1 MRLMDTIRRRVLWVL
16 VGIAATTV
24 AIIAWT
30 TMPAWPVVGV
40 AVATLVVAV
49 NTITSRLKHDVCL
62 SCGADMRD
70 VASGAH
76 GAMCPACGQVHSGSL
91 MALSTKP
98 GAEAPIDDEHDAR
111 A

>member
-1 MRLMDTIRRRVLWVL
+1 MDTIRRRVLWVL

-24 AIIAWT
+24 AVIAWT

-62 SCGADMRD
+62 ACGADMRN
-70 VASGAH
+70 VAASAYGSV
-76 GAMCPACGQVHSGSL
+76 CPCCGQVHEGSR
-91 MALSTKP
+91 MALSTDQPNPEKLD
-98 GAEAPIDDEHDAR
+98 EA
-111 A
+111 